1 MFNDLIGKIMG
12 KRLFESLKG
21 FFSSRSEKR
30 NEVLRDRLNI
40 EDVKEELR
48 EMGYYPTHG
57 NRYSTLKFYYADA
70 YYEVRYE
77 DSWLD
82 VRMYLVYDDLSE
94 LEISKKASE
103 KVHDQLGFVKSGVGF
118 QEDGS
123 FYVLLK
129 CDAFISS
136 LKEFKKFFP
145 WYFKEVK
152 ESYWWYIKYR
162 NEIRKEISNSETS
175 LTEN

>member
-1 MFNDLIGKIMG
+1 MS
-12 KRLFESLKG
+12 KRLFEKIRSV
-21 FFSSRSEKR
+21 FSKREKKSDSS
-30 NEVLRDRLNI
+30 VRDRLKI

-94 LEISKKASE
+94 LEICKKASE
-103 KVHDQLGFVKSGVGF
+103 KVHNQLGFAKSAVGF

-123 FYVLLK
+123 FFVLLK

-162 NEIRKEISNSETS
+162 NEIRKEIADSQAS

>member
-1 MFNDLIGKIMG
+1 MCKIMS
-12 KRLFESLKG
+12 KRLFEKIRSVFTKREKKSD
-21 FFSSRSEKR
+21 SS
-30 NEVLRDRLNI
+30 VRDRLKI

-48 EMGYYPTHG
+48 DMGYYPTHG

-94 LEISKKASE
+94 LEICKKASE
-103 KVHDQLGFVKSGVGF
+103 KVHNQLGFAKSAVGF

-123 FYVLLK
+123 FFVLLK

-162 NEIRKEISNSETS
+162 NEIRKEIADSQTS

>member
-1 MFNDLIGKIMG
+1 MS
-12 KRLFESLKG
+12 KRLFEKIRSV
-21 FFSSRSEKR
+21 FSKREKKSDSS
-30 NEVLRDRLNI
+30 VRDRLKI

-82 VRMYLVYDDLSE
+82 VRMYLLYDDLSE
-94 LEISKKASE
+94 LEICKKASE
-103 KVHDQLGFVKSGVGF
+103 KVHNQLGFAKSAVGF

-123 FYVLLK
+123 FFVLLK

-162 NEIRKEISNSETS
+162 NEIRKEIADSQAS

>member
-1 MFNDLIGKIMG
+1 MS
-12 KRLFESLKG
+12 KRLFEKIRSV
-21 FFSSRSEKR
+21 FSKREKKSDSS
-30 NEVLRDRLNI
+30 VRDRLKI

-82 VRMYLVYDDLSE
+82 VRMYLLYDDLSE
-94 LEISKKASE
+94 LEICKKASE
-103 KVHDQLGFVKSGVGF
+103 KVHNQLGFAKSAVGF

-123 FYVLLK
+123 FFVLLK

-162 NEIRKEISNSETS
+162 NEIRKEIADGQTS
-175 LTEN
+175 LNEK

>member
-1 MFNDLIGKIMG
+1 MS
-12 KRLFESLKG
+12 KRLFEKIRSV
-21 FFSSRSEKR
+21 FSKREKKSDSS
-30 NEVLRDRLNI
+30 VRDRLKI

-82 VRMYLVYDDLSE
+82 VRMYLLYDDLSE
-94 LEISKKASE
+94 LEICKKASE
-103 KVHDQLGFVKSGVGF
+103 KVHNQLGFAKSAVGF

-123 FYVLLK
+123 CFVLLK

-162 NEIRKEISNSETS
+162 NEIRKEIADSQAS

>member
-1 MFNDLIGKIMG
+1 MS
-12 KRLFESLKG
+12 KRLFEKIRSVFRKREKKSD
-21 FFSSRSEKR
+21 SS
-30 NEVLRDRLNI
+30 VRDRLKI

-48 EMGYYPTHG
+48 DMGYYPTHG

-94 LEISKKASE
+94 LDICKKASE
-103 KVHDQLGFVKSGVGF
+103 KVHNQLGFVKSAVGF

-162 NEIRKEISNSETS
+162 NEIRKEIADGQTS
-175 LTEN
+175 LTEK

>member
-1 MFNDLIGKIMG
+1 MCKIMS
-12 KRLFESLKG
+12 KRLFEKIGSV
-21 FFSSRSEKR
+21 FSKREKKSDSS
-30 NEVLRDRLNI
+30 VRDRLKI

-94 LEISKKASE
+94 LELCKKASE
-103 KVHDQLGFVKSGVGF
+103 KVHNQLGFVKSAVGF

-129 CDAFISS
+129 CDAFMSS

-162 NEIRKEISNSETS
+162 NEIRKEIADSQTS

>member
-1 MFNDLIGKIMG
+1 MSKSF
-12 KRLFESLKG
+12 FERLKG
-21 FFSSRSEKR
+21 LFSTRSEKR
-30 NEVLRDRLNI
+30 SEAVRDRLNI
-40 EDVKEELR
+40 TDVKEELR

-82 VRMYLVYDDLSE
+82 IRMYLIYEDPSE
-94 LEISKKASE
+94 FEICRKASE
-103 KVHDQLGFVKSGVGF
+103 IVHNQLGFAKSAVGF

-123 FYVLLK
+123 FYILLK
-129 CDAFISS
+129 CDAFMSS

-162 NEIRKEISNSETS
+162 NEIRKEIADGQTS

>member
-1 MFNDLIGKIMG
+1 MCKIMS
-12 KRLFESLKG
+12 KRLFEKIRSV
-21 FFSSRSEKR
+21 FSKREKKSDAS
-30 NEVLRDRLNI
+30 VRDRLKI

-48 EMGYYPTHG
+48 DMGYYPTHG

-94 LEISKKASE
+94 LEICKKASE
-103 KVHDQLGFVKSGVGF
+103 KVHNQLGFVKSAVGF

-123 FYVLLK
+123 FFVLLK

-162 NEIRKEISNSETS
+162 NEIRKEIADSQTS

>member
-1 MFNDLIGKIMG
+1 MS
-12 KRLFESLKG
+12 KRLFEKIRSV
-21 FFSSRSEKR
+21 FSKREKKSDSS
-30 NEVLRDRLNI
+30 VRDRLKI

-48 EMGYYPTHG
+48 DMGYYPTHG

-94 LEISKKASE
+94 LEICKKASE
-103 KVHDQLGFVKSGVGF
+103 KVHNQLGFVKSAVGF

-129 CDAFISS
+129 CDAFMSS
-136 LKEFKKFFP
+136 LKEFKNFFP

-162 NEIRKEISNSETS
+162 NEIRKEIADSQTS

>member
-1 MFNDLIGKIMG
+1 MS
-12 KRLFESLKG
+12 KRLFEKIRSV
-21 FFSSRSEKR
+21 FSKREKKSDSS
-30 NEVLRDRLNI
+30 VRDRLKI

-48 EMGYYPTHG
+48 DMGYYPTHG

-82 VRMYLVYDDLSE
+82 VRMYLLYDDLSE
-94 LEISKKASE
+94 LETCKKASE
-103 KVHDQLGFVKSGVGF
+103 KVHNQLGFAKSAVGF

-123 FYVLLK
+123 FFVLLK

-162 NEIRKEISNSETS
+162 NEIRKEIADSQTS

>member
-1 MFNDLIGKIMG
+1 MS
-12 KRLFESLKG
+12 KRLFEKIRSV
-21 FFSSRSEKR
+21 FSKREKKSDAS
-30 NEVLRDRLNI
+30 VRDRLKI

-48 EMGYYPTHG
+48 DMGYYPTHG

-94 LEISKKASE
+94 LEICKKASE
-103 KVHDQLGFVKSGVGF
+103 KVHNQLGFVKSAVGF

-123 FYVLLK
+123 FFVLLK

-162 NEIRKEISNSETS
+162 NEIRKEIADSQTS

>member
-1 MFNDLIGKIMG
+1 MS
-12 KRLFESLKG
+12 KRLFEKIRSV
-21 FFSSRSEKR
+21 FSKREKKSDSS
-30 NEVLRDRLNI
+30 VRDRLKI

-48 EMGYYPTHG
+48 DMGYYPTHG

-82 VRMYLVYDDLSE
+82 VRMYLLYDDLSE
-94 LEISKKASE
+94 LEICKKASE
-103 KVHDQLGFVKSGVGF
+103 KVHNQLGFVKSAVDF

-123 FYVLLK
+123 FFVLLK

-162 NEIRKEISNSETS
+162 NEIRKEIADSQTS

>member
-1 MFNDLIGKIMG
+1 MS
-12 KRLFESLKG
+12 KRLFEKIRSV
-21 FFSSRSEKR
+21 FSNREKKSDSS
-30 NEVLRDRLNI
+30 VRDRLKI

-48 EMGYYPTHG
+48 DMGYYPTHG

-94 LEISKKASE
+94 LEICKKASE
-103 KVHDQLGFVKSGVGF
+103 KVHNQLGFVKSAVGF

-162 NEIRKEISNSETS
+162 NEIRMETSSGETS
-175 LTEN
+175 LTEK

>member
-1 MFNDLIGKIMG
+1 MS
-12 KRLFESLKG
+12 KRLFEKIRSV
-21 FFSSRSEKR
+21 FSKREKKSDSS
-30 NEVLRDRLNI
+30 VRDRLKI

-48 EMGYYPTHG
+48 DMGYYPTHG

-94 LEISKKASE
+94 LEICKKASE
-103 KVHDQLGFVKSGVGF
+103 KVHNQLGFVKSAVGF

-162 NEIRKEISNSETS
+162 NEIRKEIADSQAS

>member
-1 MFNDLIGKIMG
+1 MS
-12 KRLFESLKG
+12 KRLFEKIRSV
-21 FFSSRSEKR
+21 FSKREKKSDSS
-30 NEVLRDRLNI
+30 VRDRLKI

-48 EMGYYPTHG
+48 DMGYYPTHG

-82 VRMYLVYDDLSE
+82 VRMYLLYDDLSE
-94 LEISKKASE
+94 LETCKKASE
-103 KVHDQLGFVKSGVGF
+103 KVHNQLGFAKSAVGF

-123 FYVLLK
+123 FFVLLK

-162 NEIRKEISNSETS
+162 NEIRKEIADSQAS

>member
-1 MFNDLIGKIMG
+1 MCKIMS
-12 KRLFESLKG
+12 KRLFEKIRSV
-21 FFSSRSEKR
+21 FSKREKKSDSS
-30 NEVLRDRLNI
+30 VRDRLKI

-82 VRMYLVYDDLSE
+82 VRVYLLYDDLSE
-94 LEISKKASE
+94 LEICKKASE
-103 KVHDQLGFVKSGVGF
+103 KVHNQLGFAKSAVGF

-123 FYVLLK
+123 FFVLLK

-162 NEIRKEISNSETS
+162 NEIRKEIADSQAS

>member
-1 MFNDLIGKIMG
+1 MS
-12 KRLFESLKG
+12 KRLFEKIRSV
-21 FFSSRSEKR
+21 FSKR
-30 NEVLRDRLNI
+30 ELRD
-40 EDVKEELR
+40 
-48 EMGYYPTHG
+48 MGYYPTHG
-57 NRYSTLKFYYADA
+57 NRYSTLKFNYADA

-94 LEISKKASE
+94 LEICKKASE
-103 KVHDQLGFVKSGVGF
+103 KVHNQLGFVKSAVGF

-162 NEIRKEISNSETS
+162 NEIRKEIADGQTS
-175 LTEN
+175 LTEK

>member
-1 MFNDLIGKIMG
+1 MS
-12 KRLFESLKG
+12 KRLFEKIRSV
-21 FFSSRSEKR
+21 FSKREKKSDSS
-30 NEVLRDRLNI
+30 VRDRLKI

-48 EMGYYPTHG
+48 DMGYYPTHG

-94 LEISKKASE
+94 LEICKKASE

-118 QEDGS
+118 PEDGS

-152 ESYWWYIKYR
+152 DTYWWYIKYR
-162 NEIRKEISNSETS
+162 NEIRQEISDAQTS

>member
-1 MFNDLIGKIMG
+1 MS
-12 KRLFESLKG
+12 KRLFEKIRSV
-21 FFSSRSEKR
+21 FSKREKKSDSS
-30 NEVLRDRLNI
+30 VRDRLKI

-48 EMGYYPTHG
+48 DMGYYPTHG

-94 LEISKKASE
+94 LELCKKASE
-103 KVHDQLGFVKSGVGF
+103 KVHNQLGFVKSAVGF

-129 CDAFISS
+129 CDAFMSS

-162 NEIRKEISNSETS
+162 NEIRKEIADSQTS

>member
-1 MFNDLIGKIMG
+1 MS
-12 KRLFESLKG
+12 KRLFEKIRSV
-21 FFSSRSEKR
+21 FSKREKKSDSS
-30 NEVLRDRLNI
+30 VRDRLKI
-40 EDVKEELR
+40 ADVKEALR
-48 EMGYYPTHG
+48 DMGYYPTHG

-94 LEISKKASE
+94 LEICKKASE
-103 KVHDQLGFVKSGVGF
+103 KVHNQLGFVKSAVGF

-152 ESYWWYIKYR
+152 ES
-162 NEIRKEISNSETS
+162 
-175 LTEN
+175 

>member
-1 MFNDLIGKIMG
+1 MG
-12 KRLFESLKG
+12 KRLFEKIRSI
-21 FFSSRSEKR
+21 FSKREEKSDPP
-30 NEVLRDRLNI
+30 VRDRLKI
-40 EDVKEELR
+40 EDVEDELI
-48 EMGYYPTHG
+48 EMGYCPTHG

-82 VRMYLVYDDLSE
+82 IRMYLLYDDLSE
-94 LEISKKASE
+94 LEVCQKASQ
-103 KVHDQLGFVKSGVGF
+103 KVHNELGMVKSGVGF

-123 FYVLLK
+123 YYVLLK
-129 CDAFISS
+129 CDAYMSS

-152 ESYWWYIKYR
+152 EAYWWYIKYCG
-162 NEIRKEISNSETS
+162 EIRKEISSGETS
-175 LTEN
+175 LTEK

>member
-1 MFNDLIGKIMG
+1 MG
-12 KRLFESLKG
+12 KRLFESFKS
-21 FFSSRSEKR
+21 FFSTRSEKR
-30 NEVLRDRLNI
+30 RESVRERLKI

-94 LEISKKASE
+94 LEICKKASE
-103 KVHDQLGFVKSGVGF
+103 KVHNQLGFVKSAVGF

-136 LKEFKKFFP
+136 LKE
-145 WYFKEVK
+145 
-152 ESYWWYIKYR
+152 SIKDLFSADS
-162 NEIRKEISNSETS
+162 ISFIPS
-175 LTEN
+175 LKDSLLEDAVF

>member
-1 MFNDLIGKIMG
+1 MS
-12 KRLFESLKG
+12 KRLFEKIRSV
-21 FFSSRSEKR
+21 FSKREKKSDSS
-30 NEVLRDRLNI
+30 VRDRLKI

-48 EMGYYPTHG
+48 DMGYYPTHG

-82 VRMYLVYDDLSE
+82 VRMYLLYDDLSE
-94 LEISKKASE
+94 LEICKKASE
-103 KVHDQLGFVKSGVGF
+103 KVHNQLGFVKSAVGF

-123 FYVLLK
+123 FFVLLK

-162 NEIRKEISNSETS
+162 NEIRKEIADSQTS

>member
-1 MFNDLIGKIMG
+1 MCKIMS
-12 KRLFESLKG
+12 KRLFEKIRSV
-21 FFSSRSEKR
+21 FSKREKKSDSS
-30 NEVLRDRLNI
+30 VRDRLKI

-48 EMGYYPTHG
+48 DMGYYPTHG

-94 LEISKKASE
+94 LEICKKASE
-103 KVHDQLGFVKSGVGF
+103 KVHNQLGFVKSAVGF

-123 FYVLLK
+123 FFVLLK

-162 NEIRKEISNSETS
+162 NEIRKEIADSQAS

>member
-1 MFNDLIGKIMG
+1 MG
-12 KRLFESLKG
+12 KRLFESFKSY
-21 FFSSRSEKR
+21 FSTRSEKR
-30 NEVLRDRLNI
+30 RESVRERLKI

-94 LEISKKASE
+94 LEICKKASE
-103 KVHDQLGFVKSGVGF
+103 KVHNQLGFVKSAVGF

-162 NEIRKEISNSETS
+162 NEIRKEIADGQTS

>member
-1 MFNDLIGKIMG
+1 MG
-12 KRLFESLKG
+12 KRLFERLKG
-21 FFSSRSEKR
+21 LFSTRSEKR
-30 NEVLRDRLNI
+30 SEAVRDRLKI

-94 LEISKKASE
+94 LEICKKASE
-103 KVHDQLGFVKSGVGF
+103 KVHNQL
-118 QEDGS
+118 
-123 FYVLLK
+123 
-129 CDAFISS
+129 
-136 LKEFKKFFP
+136 
-145 WYFKEVK
+145 
-152 ESYWWYIKYR
+152 
-162 NEIRKEISNSETS
+162 
-175 LTEN
+175 

>member
-1 MFNDLIGKIMG
+1 MS
-12 KRLFESLKG
+12 KRLFEKIRSV
-21 FFSSRSEKR
+21 FSKREKKSDSS
-30 NEVLRDRLNI
+30 VRDRLKI

-82 VRMYLVYDDLSE
+82 VRMYLLYDDLSE
-94 LEISKKASE
+94 LEICKKASE
-103 KVHDQLGFVKSGVGF
+103 KVHNQLGFAKSAVGF

-123 FYVLLK
+123 FFVLLK

-162 NEIRKEISNSETS
+162 NEIRKEIADSQTS

>member
-1 MFNDLIGKIMG
+1 MS
-12 KRLFESLKG
+12 KRLFEKIRSV
-21 FFSSRSEKR
+21 FSKREKKSDSS
-30 NEVLRDRLNI
+30 VRDRLKI

-48 EMGYYPTHG
+48 DMGYYPTHG

-94 LEISKKASE
+94 LEICKKASE
-103 KVHDQLGFVKSGVGF
+103 KVHNQLGFVKSAVGF

-123 FYVLLK
+123 FFVLLK

-152 ESYWWYIKYR
+152 VSYWWYIKYR
-162 NEIRKEISNSETS
+162 NEIRKEIADGQTS
-175 LTEN
+175 LTEK

>member
-1 MFNDLIGKIMG
+1 MS
-12 KRLFESLKG
+12 KRLFEKIRSV
-21 FFSSRSEKR
+21 FSKREKKSDSS
-30 NEVLRDRLNI
+30 VRDRLKI

-48 EMGYYPTHG
+48 DMGYYPTHG

-94 LEISKKASE
+94 LEICKKASE
-103 KVHDQLGFVKSGVGF
+103 KVHNQLGFVKSAVGF

-123 FYVLLK
+123 FFVLLK

-162 NEIRKEISNSETS
+162 NEIRKEIADSQAS